1 MKRKHLLLLALL
13 CFFVSGALGVAYEVI
28 WTRLL
33 RLVFGST
40 VQATS
45 AVLTLFMAGMAIGS
59 FLIGRLADFRKD
71 PLRIYALLELLT
83 GLYAFLLPGLLS
95 LSASL
100 NTAITVGFSP
110 PWSGILRLLL
120 CGAVLI
126 VPCSLM
132 GATLPVMARL
142 CTREKD
148 AIGRTSGALYA
159 INTFGAVCGAFL
171 TGFFLIP
178 SLGVSQ
184 TLFITAG
191 MGCLIGIVLLLLP
204 QPDIES
210 LRAGERSTPAHEPA
224 EAAGS
229 EVRAAQEPDAD
240 KEPAPASGPETA
252 AGTQSPHRLTS
263 ALFLAAFAVSGC
275 TSMIYENI
283 WTRLLG
289 MIYGNTTYAF
299 SSMLTVFLFGL
310 ALGSAIASRLTSRIR
325 NHFLAFAVIQCLIGP
340 SALLTFPLLKSFP
353 SAFLHIFLNF
363 SQNWTVISI
372 SRFIAS
378 LLVMGL
384 PTLLFGAGFT
394 FLASLYIKKP
404 GEIGRSLGAAY
415 AVNTVGC
422 IAGAFMGGFVLMPL
436 LGCQNALVVTIFINV
451 FTGVLLIAATPGLHE
466 RPKALA
472 ICLFT
477 VITSLGAFLL
487 AGIDRS
493 TLASG
498 VYYSADRIAK
508 ELSQRKL
515 SLDDFSTFERFLYY
529 RDGADATVS
538 VIKYRTQ
545 LALKINGKTDAS
557 TGAPDMITQ
566 TLVGQIPLLLSGSSG
581 DVLVIGLGSGIT
593 LGSVLTHPVSR
604 ATCVE
609 ISPEVVEGAAFFSEY
624 NSNALEDLR
633 VTLLVRDARNHLQST
648 PERYDVIISE
658 PSNPWLPG
666 AAGLFTVESYMQMR
680 RCLKPGGIVCQWMQN
695 YNLDVPLY
703 RCAVA
708 TFHSVFPHSMLWK
721 RGGDTILIG
730 SADPLTADSSKIEAG
745 IARKEVKSDLSRI
758 GIQGRK
764 SLYSYFVLDE
774 EEVGALSQGAVL
786 NTDDR
791 PVLEFQSSRM
801 LSRYYRSEIEE
812 ALLKARKKNPEIDS
826 RHAFPQN
833 SMPLNQEKLNFL
845 WCKTGEAGRR
855 REGE

>member
-1 MKRKHLLLLALL
+1 MAGMKRKHLLMLALL

-45 AVLTLFMAGMAIGS
+45 AVLTLFMAGMAVGS

-71 PLRIYALLELLT
+71 PLRIYAMLELLT

-100 NTAITVGFSP
+100 NTAITVSASLQ
-110 PWSGILRLLL
+110 WSGVMRLLL
-120 CGAVLI
+120 CGAVLM

-142 CTREKD
+142 CTTEKD

-171 TGFFLIP
+171 TGFVLIP
-178 SLGVSQ
+178 SLGISQ
-184 TLFITAG
+184 TLFICAG
-191 MGCLIGIVLLLLP
+191 AGCLIGAVLLLLP
-204 QPDIES
+204 GTDIKSPGALRDPAPEPPSGLVPES
-210 LRAGERSTPAHEPA
+210 EEGPGP
-224 EAAGS
+224 AAGS
-229 EVRAAQEPDAD
+229 PS
-240 KEPAPASGPETA
+240 AS
-252 AGTQSPHRLTS
+252 RLTFGV
-263 ALFLAAFAVSGC
+263 FLAAFALSGC

-310 ALGSAIASRLTSRIR
+310 ALGSAIASRLTARIR
-325 NHFLAFAVIQCLIGP
+325 NSFLAFAVVQCLIGP
-340 SALLTFPLLKSFP
+340 SVLLTFPLLKAFP
-353 SAFLHIFLNF
+353 QAFLNIFFNYG
-363 SQNWTVISI
+363 QNWTVISI

-394 FLASLYIKKP
+394 FLASLYIKEP

-415 AVNTVGC
+415 AVNTLGC
-422 IAGAFMGGFVLMPL
+422 ICGAFAGGFVLMPL

-451 FTGVLLIAATPGLHE
+451 FTGVLLIAMTPGLHE

-477 VITSLGAFLL
+477 VITSLGAFLF
-487 AGIDRS
+487 AGIDRA
-493 TLASG
+493 TLTSG
-498 VYYSADRIAK
+498 VYYSADRIAR
-508 ELSQRKL
+508 ELSQRKM

-581 DVLVIGLGSGIT
+581 DMLVIGLGSGIT

-604 ATCVE
+604 VTCVE
-609 ISPEVVEGAAFFSEY
+609 ISPEVVEAAAFFSEY
-624 NSNALEDLR
+624 NRNALQDRR
-633 VTLLVRDARNHLQST
+633 VSLLVRDARNHLQST
-648 PERYDVIISE
+648 SERYDVIISE

-666 AAGLFTVESYMQMR
+666 AAGLFTVESYRQMR

-730 SADPLTADSSKIEAG
+730 SADPLTADSPKIEAG

-758 GIQGRK
+758 GIHDRK
-764 SLYSYFVLDE
+764 SLYSYFMLDE
-774 EEVGALSQGAVL
+774 EEVSALSQGAAL

-801 LSRYYRSEIEE
+801 LSRYYRGEIEE
-812 ALLKARKKNPEIDS
+812 AL
-826 RHAFPQN
+826 QN
-833 SMPLNQEKLNFL
+833 V
-845 WCKTGEAGRR
+845 R
-855 REGE
+855 REKHGN